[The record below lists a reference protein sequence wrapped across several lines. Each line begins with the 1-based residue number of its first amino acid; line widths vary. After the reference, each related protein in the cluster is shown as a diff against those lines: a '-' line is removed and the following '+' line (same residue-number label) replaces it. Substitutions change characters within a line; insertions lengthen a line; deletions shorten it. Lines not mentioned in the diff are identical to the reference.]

1 MESEHT
7 REIQLSDTFH
17 HRREIEGVRETR
29 VRDLEKLNAVEKKPR
44 DHGEDSERSDV
55 IAHREKVIRD
65 IVLLWLMKKKIVSCC
80 REFFRFIR
88 QTSSSRYLSAF
99 H

>member
-17 HRREIEGVRETR
+17 HCREIEGVRETR
-29 VRDLEKLNAVEKKPR
+29 VRDLEKLKKKPR

-55 IAHREKVIRD
+55 MAP
-65 IVLLWLMKKKIVSCC
+65 
-80 REFFRFIR
+80 
-88 QTSSSRYLSAF
+88 
-99 H
+99 